1 MYNEISKGKNSTN
14 RFIRMKTIAEGQL
27 FSDFNAYDYIYVDKT
42 DYIFNILRSH
52 RKIFISRPRRFGKS
66 LTLDTIGTLFEYGVE
81 PYFKDTWIYDKWSEN
96 TYPVLRLNFLEF
108 KKDDIEIFKRQFVET
123 ISKFARKHKVE
134 NYEENP
140 EPMTAIGS
148 LLESLKD
155 ERRQIVILID
165 EYDTQLTSNINN
177 SDLYEKYQNILRE
190 IYGVLKGAAAIRF
203 LGITGVTRLK
213 DVALFSNGSDIIDI
227 SNHTAYSQMIGFTR
241 DEIKEYYI
249 DYLKMA
255 ACCENGV
262 SESEVTDSQIEEIL
276 DKLGYHYNG
285 YCFDEM
291 GEKKVFSTWSVNNFF
306 KKLVSTK
313 KCTYGD
319 YWYDNGGVP
328 SILSNYLETHNLS
341 SVEVLA
347 SNEIITVDLNDF
359 LNPQSLIGINE
370 HVLMCQ
376 TGYLTLRSSL
386 ADNDGF
392 VDLGIPNN
400 EVRKA
405 LLLRLRMMCFEK
417 RVRITGDEARILNE
431 GDVSS
436 IISLFNTVL
445 NSVAYDHFCIVNEA
459 AVRTVIY
466 LGLLRNQAKI
476 QCEVQSS
483 KGRADLVIE
492 TGDRRIVLELKFAQN
507 ESEARAKLDEAIAQI
522 KDKDYGNIL
531 PLKKETLRIA
541 AVFNADP
548 KVRSFSHFKELKS
561 A

>member
-1 MYNEISKGKNSTN
+1 
-14 RFIRMKTIAEGQL
+14 MKTIAEGQSL
-27 FSDFNAYDYIYVDKT
+27 ANLILRDRIYVDKT
-42 DYIFNILRSH
+42 KYIFSLLRSH
-52 RKIFISRPRRFGKS
+52 ERVFFSRPRRFGKS

-123 ISKFARKHKVE
+123 ISKFAKDNNIEDYAEDK
-134 NYEENP
+134 
-140 EPMTAIGS
+140 EPSVS
-148 LLESLKD
+148 LQRLFAPLIKNK
-155 ERRQIVILID
+155 RHIVILID

-177 SDLYEKYQNILRE
+177 VELYEKYQNILRE

-203 LGITGVTRLK
+203 LGITGVTRIK

-227 SNHTAYSQMIGFTR
+227 SNHTEFSQMIGFTR
-241 DEIKEYYI
+241 DEIREYYI

-285 YCFDEM
+285 YCFDKY
-291 GEKKVFSTWSVNNFF
+291 GEKKVFSTWSVNCFF
-306 KKLVSTK
+306 KRLAAIK
-313 KCTYGD
+313 KCAYDD

-328 SILSNYLETHNLS
+328 TILKEYLSTHNLDIEGL
-341 SVEVLA
+341 V
-347 SNEIITVDLNDF
+347 NKDLLVNVSADEF
-359 LNPQSLIGINE
+359 LNPTSLIDMNR

-386 ADNDGF
+386 VDTDGW

-431 GDVSS
+431 GDVNS

-445 NSVAYDHFCIVNEA
+445 NSVSYDHFCIVNEA
-459 AVRTVIY
+459 ALRTVIY
-466 LGLLRNQAKI
+466 LGLLRNQVNI

-492 TGDRRIVLELKFAQN
+492 TSDRRIVLEFKYAQN
-507 ESEARAKLDEAIAQI
+507 ENEAKAKLDEAVAQI
-522 KDKDYGNIL
+522 KARDYGNIL
-531 PLKKETLRIA
+531 PLKKETLKIA
-541 AVFNADP
+541 AVFNADQNVRAICEYQ
-548 KVRSFSHFKELKS
+548 KV
-561 A
+561 

>member
-1 MYNEISKGKNSTN
+1 
-14 RFIRMKTIAEGQL
+14 MKTIAEGQSL
-27 FSDFNAYDYIYVDKT
+27 ANLILRDRIYVDKT
-42 DYIFNILRSH
+42 EYIFSLLRLYE
-52 RKIFISRPRRFGKS
+52 RVFISRPRRFGKS

-108 KKDDIEIFKRQFVET
+108 KKDDIEIFKRQFVAT

-177 SDLYEKYQNILRE
+177 VELYEKYQNILRE

-203 LGITGVTRLK
+203 LGITGVTRIK

-227 SNHTAYSQMIGFTR
+227 SNHTEYSQMIGFTR
-241 DEIKEYYI
+241 DEIREYYI

-262 SESEVTDSQIEEIL
+262 GENEVTDSQIEEIL
-276 DKLGYHYNG
+276 DKLDYHYNG
-285 YCFDEM
+285 YCFDKY
-291 GEKKVFSTWSVNNFF
+291 GEKKVFSTWSVNCFF
-306 KKLVSTK
+306 KRLAAIK
-313 KCTYGD
+313 KCIYDD

-328 SILSNYLETHNLS
+328 TILKEYLSTHNLDIEGL
-341 SVEVLA
+341 V
-347 SNEIITVDLNDF
+347 NKDLLVNVSADEF
-359 LNPQSLIGINE
+359 LNPTSLIDMNR

-386 ADNDGF
+386 VDTDGW

-431 GDVSS
+431 GDVNS

-445 NSVAYDHFCIVNEA
+445 NSVSYDHFCIVNEA
-459 AVRTVIY
+459 ALRTVIY
-466 LGLLRNQAKI
+466 LGLLRNQVNI

-492 TGDRRIVLELKFAQN
+492 TSDRRIVLEFKYAQN
-507 ESEARAKLDEAIAQI
+507 ENEAKAKLDEAVAQI
-522 KDKDYGNIL
+522 KARDYGNIL
-531 PLKKETLRIA
+531 PLKKETLKIA
-541 AVFNADP
+541 AVFNADQNVRAICEYQ
-548 KVRSFSHFKELKS
+548 KV
-561 A
+561 

>member
-1 MYNEISKGKNSTN
+1 MYNEIKSKEN
-14 RFIRMKTIAEGQL
+14 RFIKMKTIAEGQSL
-27 FSDFNAYDYIYVDKT
+27 ANLILRDRIYVDKT
-42 DYIFNILRSH
+42 EYIFSLLRLYE
-52 RKIFISRPRRFGKS
+52 RVFISRPRRFGKS

-177 SDLYEKYQNILRE
+177 VELYEKYQNILRE
-190 IYGVLKGAAAIRF
+190 IYGVFKSAPLRF
-203 LGITGVTRLK
+203 LGITGVTRIK
-213 DVALFSNGSDIIDI
+213 DVALFSNGSDIKDI

-241 DEIKEYYI
+241 DEIRKYYI
-249 DYLKMA
+249 DYLKLA
-255 ACCENGV
+255 ASCEKGI
-262 SESEVTDSQIEEIL
+262 SEDEVTDREIEEIL
-276 DKLGYHYNG
+276 DTLAYHYDG

-306 KKLVSTK
+306 NELSANR

-319 YWYDNGGVP
+319 YWYDNGGLP
-328 SILSNYLETHNLS
+328 TILKNYIESHNPDAVSYLDRKK
-341 SVEVLA
+341 VVK
-347 SNEIITVDLNDF
+347 VRQDDF
-359 LNPQSLIGINE
+359 LNPTSLPEMNQ

-376 TGYLTLRSSL
+376 TGYLTLRSGTDTSPVL
-386 ADNDGF
+386 
-392 VDLGIPNN
+392 LGIPND
-400 EVRKA
+400 EVYKA
-405 LLLRLRMMCFEK
+405 MLRLLAIRYFKGE
-417 RVRITGDEARILNE
+417 IDFTNDEGENFLDMGKAE
-431 GDVSS
+431 D
-436 IISLFNTVL
+436 IIKIFNTAF
-445 NSVAYDHFCIVNEA
+445 NSIAYDNYPVVSEA
-459 AVRTVIY
+459 SVVSHVMM
-466 LGLLRNQAKI
+466 LLSMPGAFAHT
-476 QCEVQSS
+476 EVHSAR
-483 KGRADLVIE
+483 GRADLIIE
-492 TGDRRIVLELKFAQN
+492 RPQRRIVFEFKYAQDEN
-507 ESEARAKLDEAIAQI
+507 EAKAKLDEAITQI
-522 KDKDYGNIL
+522 QDKDYGNIL
-531 PLKKETLRIA
+531 PLKKEILRIA

>member
-1 MYNEISKGKNSTN
+1 MYNSEYTVNNTN
-14 RFIRMKTIAEGQL
+14 EFIEMKTIAEGQSL
-27 FSDFNAYDYIYVDKT
+27 ANLILRDRIYVDKT
-42 DYIFNILRSH
+42 KYIFSLLRSH
-52 RKIFISRPRRFGKS
+52 ERVFISRPRRFGKS

-177 SDLYEKYQNILRE
+177 VELYEKYQNILRE

-203 LGITGVTRLK
+203 LGITGVTRIK

-227 SNHTAYSQMIGFTR
+227 SNHTEYSQMIGFTR
-241 DEIKEYYI
+241 DEIREYYI

-262 SESEVTDSQIEEIL
+262 SENEVTDSQIDEIL
-276 DKLGYHYNG
+276 NTLAKNYDG
-285 YCFDEM
+285 YCFDKY

-306 KKLVSTK
+306 KELVSTK
-313 KCTYGD
+313 KCAYDD

-328 SILSNYLETHNLS
+328 TILKEYLSTHNLDIEGL
-341 SVEVLA
+341 V
-347 SNEIITVDLNDF
+347 NKDLLVNVSADEF
-359 LNPQSLIGINE
+359 LNPTSLIDMNR

-376 TGYLTLRSSL
+376 TGYLTLRSPLFRMNSI
-386 ADNDGF
+386 
-392 VDLGIPNN
+392 DLGIPNQ
-400 EVRKA
+400 EVNRA
-405 LLLRLRMMCFEK
+405 LIPLLALNIFGMKNLNVKVSPEK
-417 RVRITGDEARILNE
+417 ILLTGSAEE
-431 GDVSS
+431 
-436 IISLFNTVL
+436 IIELFNTVL
-445 NSVAYDHFCIVNEA
+445 NTVSYDHYAITNESILEA
-459 AVRTVIY
+459 ILRIY
-466 LGLLRNQAKI
+466 LEGKCNNVSA
-476 QCEVQSS
+476 ESMSS
-483 KGRADLVIE
+483 KGRTDLLIE
-492 TGDRRIVLELKFAQN
+492 TGDRRIVIELKYAQN
-507 ESEARAKLDEAIAQI
+507 ENEAKVKLDEAVAQI
-522 KDKDYGNIL
+522 KARDYGNIL
-531 PLKKETLRIA
+531 PLKKETLKIA
-541 AVFNADP
+541 AVFNADL
-548 KVRSFSHFKELKS
+548 KVRAFTYFKSL
-561 A
+561 

>member
-1 MYNEISKGKNSTN
+1 MYNEVSKGKNSTN
-14 RFIRMKTIAEGQL
+14 RFIRMKTIAEGQI

-123 ISKFARKHKVE
+123 ISKFAKDNNIEDYAEDK
-134 NYEENP
+134 
-140 EPMTAIGS
+140 EPSVS
-148 LLESLKD
+148 LQRLFAPLIKNK
-155 ERRQIVILID
+155 RHIVILID

-177 SDLYEKYQNILRE
+177 VELYEKYQNILRE
-190 IYGVLKGAAAIRF
+190 IYGVFKSAPLRF
-203 LGITGVTRLK
+203 LGITGVTRIK

-227 SNHTAYSQMIGFTR
+227 SNHTEYSQMIGFTR
-241 DEIKEYYI
+241 DEIREYYI

-276 DKLGYHYNG
+276 DKLDYHYNG

-306 KKLVSTK
+306 KELVSTK

-328 SILSNYLETHNLS
+328 TILKEYLSTHNLDIEGL
-341 SVEVLA
+341 V
-347 SNEIITVDLNDF
+347 NKDLLVNVSADEF
-359 LNPQSLIGINE
+359 LNPTSLIDMNR

-386 ADNDGF
+386 VDTDGW

-531 PLKKETLRIA
+531 PLKKETLRIT

>member
-1 MYNEISKGKNSTN
+1 MYNEIKIREN
-14 RFIRMKTIAEGQL
+14 RFIKMKTIAEGQI

-81 PYFKDTWIYDKWSEN
+81 PYFKDTWLYDKWTEG

-108 KKDDIEIFKRQFVET
+108 KKDDAEFFKKQFVEK
-123 ISKFARKHKVE
+123 ISKFAKKHKVE
-134 NYEENP
+134 NYEEDS
-140 EPMTAIGS
+140 EPMGALDNLFTS
-148 LLESLKD
+148 LRD

-177 SDLYEKYQNILRE
+177 SELYEKYQNILRE
-190 IYGVLKGAAAIRF
+190 IYGIFKSAPIRF

-227 SNHTAYSQMIGFTR
+227 SNHTEYSQMIGFTR
-241 DEIKEYYI
+241 DEIREYYI
-249 DYLKMA
+249 DYLKLA
-255 ACCENGV
+255 ASCENGV
-262 SESEVTDSQIEEIL
+262 SESEVTDSQVEEIL
-276 DKLGYHYNG
+276 DKLDYHYNG
-285 YCFDEM
+285 YCFDKY
-291 GEKKVFSTWSVNNFF
+291 GEKKVFSTWSVNCFF
-306 KKLVSTK
+306 KRLAAIK
-313 KCTYGD
+313 KCAYDD

-341 SVEVLA
+341 LVEVLA

-386 ADNDGF
+386 VDTDGW

-445 NSVAYDHFCIVNEA
+445 NSVSYDHFCIVNEA

-507 ESEARAKLDEAIAQI
+507 ESEARAKLDEAVAQI
-522 KDKDYGNIL
+522 KARDYGNIL
-531 PLKKETLRIA
+531 PLKKETLKIA
-541 AVFNADP
+541 AVFNADQNVRAICEYQ
-548 KVRSFSHFKELKS
+548 KV
-561 A
+561 

>member
-1 MYNEISKGKNSTN
+1 MYNESGTGKNGN
-14 RFIRMKTIAEGQL
+14 NGFIRMKTIAEGQI

-81 PYFKDTWIYDKWSEN
+81 PYFKDTWLYDKWTEG

-108 KKDDIEIFKRQFVET
+108 KKDDAEFFKKQFVEK
-123 ISKFARKHKVE
+123 ISKFAKKHKVE
-134 NYEENP
+134 NYEEDS
-140 EPMTAIGS
+140 EPMGALDNLFTS
-148 LLESLKD
+148 LRD

-177 SDLYEKYQNILRE
+177 SELYEKYQNILRE
-190 IYGVLKGAAAIRF
+190 IYGIFKSAPIRF

-227 SNHTAYSQMIGFTR
+227 SNHTEYSQMIGFTR
-241 DEIKEYYI
+241 DEIREYYI

-276 DKLGYHYNG
+276 DKLDYHYNG
-285 YCFDEM
+285 YCFDKY

-306 KKLVSTK
+306 KELVSTK
-313 KCTYGD
+313 KCSYDD

-347 SNEIITVDLNDF
+347 NNKIISVDINEF
-359 LNPQSLIGINE
+359 LIPQSLIGINE

-386 ADNDGF
+386 VDTDGW

-417 RVRITGDEARILNE
+417 RVRFTSEEAKILNE
-431 GDVSS
+431 GDVNS

-445 NSVAYDHFCIVNEA
+445 NSVSYDHFCIVNEA
-459 AVRTVIY
+459 ALRTVIY
-466 LGLLRNQAKI
+466 LGLLRNQVNI

-492 TGDRRIVLELKFAQN
+492 TSDRRIVLEFKYAQN
-507 ESEARAKLDEAIAQI
+507 ENEAKAKLDEAVAQI
-522 KDKDYGNIL
+522 KARDYGNIL
-531 PLKKETLRIA
+531 PLKKETLKIA
-541 AVFNADP
+541 AVFNADQNVRAICEYQ
-548 KVRSFSHFKELKS
+548 KV
-561 A
+561 

>member
-1 MYNEISKGKNSTN
+1 MYNSEYTVNNTN
-14 RFIRMKTIAEGQL
+14 EFIEMKTIAEGQSL
-27 FSDFNAYDYIYVDKT
+27 ANLILRDRIYVDKT
-42 DYIFNILRSH
+42 KYIFSLLRSH
-52 RKIFISRPRRFGKS
+52 ERVFISRPRRFGKS

-123 ISKFARKHKVE
+123 ISKFAKDNNIEDYAEDK
-134 NYEENP
+134 
-140 EPMTAIGS
+140 EPSVS
-148 LLESLKD
+148 LQRLFAPLIKNK
-155 ERRQIVILID
+155 RHIVILID

-177 SDLYEKYQNILRE
+177 VELYEKYQNILRE

-203 LGITGVTRLK
+203 LGITGVTRIK

-227 SNHTAYSQMIGFTR
+227 SNHTEYSQMIGFTR
-241 DEIKEYYI
+241 DEIREYYI

-276 DKLGYHYNG
+276 DKLDYHYNG

-306 KKLVSTK
+306 KELVSTK
-313 KCTYGD
+313 KCSYDD

-328 SILSNYLETHNLS
+328 TILKEYLSTHNLDIEGL
-341 SVEVLA
+341 V
-347 SNEIITVDLNDF
+347 NKDLLVNVSADEF
-359 LNPQSLIGINE
+359 LNPTSLIDMNR

-386 ADNDGF
+386 VDTDGW

-466 LGLLRNQAKI
+466 LGLLRNQVNI

-492 TGDRRIVLELKFAQN
+492 TSDRRIVLEFKYAQN
-507 ESEARAKLDEAIAQI
+507 ENEAKAKLDEAVAQI
-522 KDKDYGNIL
+522 KARDYGNIL
-531 PLKKETLRIA
+531 PLKKETLKIA
-541 AVFNADP
+541 AVFNADQNVRAICEYQ
-548 KVRSFSHFKELKS
+548 KV
-561 A
+561 

>member
-1 MYNEISKGKNSTN
+1 MYNSEYTVNNTN
-14 RFIRMKTIAEGQL
+14 EFIEMKTIAEGQSL
-27 FSDFNAYDYIYVDKT
+27 ANLILRDRIYVDKT
-42 DYIFNILRSH
+42 KYIFSLLRSH
-52 RKIFISRPRRFGKS
+52 ERVFISRPRRFGKS

-108 KKDDIEIFKRQFVET
+108 KKDDIEIFKRQFVER
-123 ISKFARKHKVE
+123 ISKFAKDNNIEDYAEDK
-134 NYEENP
+134 
-140 EPMTAIGS
+140 EPLVS
-148 LLESLKD
+148 LQRLFAPLVKN
-155 ERRQIVILID
+155 RRHIVILID

-177 SDLYEKYQNILRE
+177 VELYEKYQNILRE

-203 LGITGVTRLK
+203 LGITGVTRIK

-241 DEIKEYYI
+241 DEIREYYI

-276 DKLGYHYNG
+276 DKLDYHYNG

-291 GEKKVFSTWSVNNFF
+291 GEKKVFSTWSVINFF
-306 KKLVSTK
+306 KELVSTK
-313 KCTYGD
+313 KCSYDD

-328 SILSNYLETHNLS
+328 TILKEYLSTHNLDIEGL
-341 SVEVLA
+341 V
-347 SNEIITVDLNDF
+347 NKDLLVNVSADEF
-359 LNPQSLIGINE
+359 LNPTSLIDMNR

-386 ADNDGF
+386 VDTDGW

-417 RVRITGDEARILNE
+417 RVRFTSEEAKILNE
-431 GDVSS
+431 GDVNS

-445 NSVAYDHFCIVNEA
+445 NSVSYDHFCIVNEA
-459 AVRTVIY
+459 ALRTVIY
-466 LGLLRNQAKI
+466 LGLLRNQVNI

-492 TGDRRIVLELKFAQN
+492 TSDRRIVLEFKYAQN
-507 ESEARAKLDEAIAQI
+507 ENEAKAKLDEAVAQI
-522 KDKDYGNIL
+522 KARDYGNIL
-531 PLKKETLRIA
+531 PLKKETLKIA
-541 AVFNADP
+541 AVFNADQNVRAICEYQ
-548 KVRSFSHFKELKS
+548 KV
-561 A
+561 

>member
-1 MYNEISKGKNSTN
+1 MYNEVSKGKNSTN
-14 RFIRMKTIAEGQL
+14 RFIRMKTIAEGQI

-123 ISKFARKHKVE
+123 ISKFAKDNNIEDYAEDK
-134 NYEENP
+134 
-140 EPMTAIGS
+140 EPSVS
-148 LLESLKD
+148 LQRLFAPLIKNK
-155 ERRQIVILID
+155 RHIVILID

-177 SDLYEKYQNILRE
+177 VELYEKYQNILRE
-190 IYGVLKGAAAIRF
+190 IYGVFKSAPLRF
-203 LGITGVTRLK
+203 LGITGVTRIK

-227 SNHTAYSQMIGFTR
+227 SNHTEFSQMIGFTR
-241 DEIKEYYI
+241 DEIREYYI

-276 DKLGYHYNG
+276 DKLDYHYNG

-306 KKLVSTK
+306 KELVSTK

-328 SILSNYLETHNLS
+328 TILKEYLSTHNLDIEGL
-341 SVEVLA
+341 V
-347 SNEIITVDLNDF
+347 NKDLLVNVSADEF
-359 LNPQSLIGINE
+359 LNPTSLIDMNR

-386 ADNDGF
+386 VDTDGW

-531 PLKKETLRIA
+531 PLKKETLRIT

>member
-108 KKDDIEIFKRQFVET
+108 KKDDIEIFKRQFVER
-123 ISKFARKHKVE
+123 ISKFAKDNNIEDYAEDK
-134 NYEENP
+134 
-140 EPMTAIGS
+140 EPSVS
-148 LLESLKD
+148 LQRLFAPLIKNK
-155 ERRQIVILID
+155 RHIVILID

-177 SDLYEKYQNILRE
+177 VELYEKYQNILRE

-203 LGITGVTRLK
+203 LGITGVTRIK

-227 SNHTAYSQMIGFTR
+227 SNHTEFSQMIGFTR
-241 DEIKEYYI
+241 DEIREYYI

-262 SESEVTDSQIEEIL
+262 GESEVTDSQIEEIL

-319 YWYDNGGVP
+319 YWYENGGVP
-328 SILSNYLETHNLS
+328 TILKEYLLS
-341 SVEVLA
+341 HK
-347 SNEIITVDLNDF
+347 LNAVSFLDRNKVIKVNQDDF
-359 LNPQSLIGINE
+359 LNPTSLIDMNQ

-376 TGYLTLRSSL
+376 TGYLTLRSGTDTSPVL
-386 ADNDGF
+386 
-392 VDLGIPNN
+392 LGIPNQ
-400 EVRKA
+400 EVYKA
-405 LLLRLRMMCFEK
+405 LTRLLAINYFN
-417 RVRITGDEARILNE
+417 DEIDFTNDE
-431 GDVSS
+431 GENFLDIGSAED
-436 IISLFNTVL
+436 IISVFNTAF
-445 NSVAYDHFCIVNEA
+445 NSIAYDNYPVDSESSVVSHIMLLLTIPLVQ
-459 AVRTVIY
+459 VRT
-466 LGLLRNQAKI
+466 
-476 QCEVQSS
+476 EVHSA
-483 KGRADLVIE
+483 KGRADLIIE
-492 TGDRRIVLELKFAQN
+492 RAQRRIVFEFKYAQN
-507 ESEARAKLDEAIAQI
+507 ENEAKVKLDEAVAQI
-522 KDKDYGNIL
+522 KARDYGNIL
-531 PLKKETLRIA
+531 PLKKETLKIA

-548 KVRSFSHFKELKS
+548 AVRAFTLYQQI
-561 A
+561 